1 MTDDQLW
8 QQQQDAQRFARER
21 AQQLETEGIER
32 LEQERIERDQ
42 LEEEERLYR
51 EERAQNRRETE
62 NGRSAEESE
71 RGTGRPLSLLSGL
84 FGLMRR
90 QHKAYR
96 PVVPELQESHRS
108 HSDDE
113 GSPNNDTATAPVAPI
128 VPPMHIIPGD
138 ETAGDFLDDRKLVN
152 ALSPSR
158 GSCRHSTRRSCSLV
172 LRLINV
178 ARTPAYR
185 SGGHT

>member
-62 NGRSAEESE
+62 NVRSAEESE
-71 RGTGRPLSLLSGL
+71 RGTGRPLSLLSGVGADPNL
-84 FGLMRR
+84 
-90 QHKAYR
+90 
-96 PVVPELQESHRS
+96 SHRA
-108 HSDDE
+108 D
-113 GSPNNDTATAPVAPI
+113 
-128 VPPMHIIPGD
+128 
-138 ETAGDFLDDRKLVN
+138 
-152 ALSPSR
+152 
-158 GSCRHSTRRSCSLV
+158 
-172 LRLINV
+172 
-178 ARTPAYR
+178 
-185 SGGHT
+185 